1 MYPTEHIWTIL
12 MLRILQ
18 VNLLGAFV
26 ANLKIG
32 AMNTLYPESF
42 CDKNIAVRKV
52 FAFSYSEENLT

>member
-18 VNLLGAFV
+18 ANLLRAFV

-32 AMNTLYPESF
+32 AMYTLYPESF
-42 CDKNIAVRKV
+42 YDKNIAV
-52 FAFSYSEENLT
+52 